1 MSKSSLFSL
10 NQVLK
15 KCFQNL
21 ENNQKVWNSVLGE
34 CTPLMGSLGNLV
46 DQLRALEKVKIVN
59 TPLHTFPDLQERLNF
74 KLLQALDIVL
84 VKLADKLCSLQQV
97 RDAVSNQVSGAFQLY
112 EQNIDT
118 LDLATCT
125 QRSAIAPS
133 IADMLEWLK
142 DAERY
147 YRQQFLR
154 RKNVLQMLRPEDLYL
169 LEAVPKRWESLESP
183 SGEERLSETLSTVSL
198 FMESQ

>member
-21 ENNQKVWNSVLGE
+21 ENNQKVWNSALGE
-34 CTPLMGSLGNLV
+34 CTSLVGSLGNLV

-112 EQNIDT
+112 EHNIDT

-154 RKNVLQMLRPEDLYL
+154 RKNVLQALRPEDLYL

-183 SGEERLSETLSTVSL
+183 SGEERLSETLFTVSF

>member
-1 MSKSSLFSL
+1 MSKSAILSLD
-10 NQVLK
+10 QVLK

-21 ENNQKVWNSVLGE
+21 ENNQKVWKSVLDE
-34 CTPLMGSLGNLV
+34 CAPLMGSLGNLV
-46 DQLRALEKVKIVN
+46 EQLRAVEKVKLSK
-59 TPLHTFPDLQERLNF
+59 TPLHTFPDLQERIQF
-74 KLLQALDIVL
+74 KLLQEVDMVL

-97 RDAVSNQVSGAFQLY
+97 RDAVCNQVSGAFQLY

-118 LDLATCT
+118 LDLVTCT
-125 QRSAIAPS
+125 QRTAVSPS
-133 IADMLEWLK
+133 VADMLEWLK

-154 RKNVLQMLRPEDLYL
+154 RKNVLQTLRLDDLSL
-169 LEAVPKRWESLESP
+169 LEAVPKRWESQESH
-183 SGEERLSETLSTVSL
+183 SGEEHLSETLSMVSF